1 MLLKPKKVRQVY
13 LDHAAA
19 TPLAPEV
26 FLVMKPYLTKHFG
39 NPSSLHA
46 PGETARRA
54 IEEARS
60 KIANFFKTQP
70 RHIYFTSGGTEANNL
85 AILGVAQANEK
96 SGKHIIT
103 LATEHES
110 VLAPLKYLQTRGWKI
125 TFLKVDATGKI
136 SADEV
141 IKAIKKDT
149 VLISIMYAHNE
160 IGIIQ
165 PIAEI
170 GRKLLRYRK
179 DHNTNYPYFHSDA
192 CQATNYLPLDIE
204 KLHTDLVTINSSKI
218 YGPRGAGALYIRN
231 GVKIQPIIWGG
242 GQEKNL
248 RSGTENTAGIV
259 GFGKAIELIEKNKTK
274 SAQKILVLSKYF
286 WSEIKKNI
294 PEATLN
300 GPIFGEERLVNN
312 LNITFPG
319 VEAETLLLYLSEYGI
334 FCSTGSACSLQG
346 ESTNHVLVEIG
357 LPNNLV
363 TSTLRFTLGRS
374 TTKSDLAYT
383 VKWLSYLVKILSSLP
398 R

>member
-1 MLLKPKKVRQVY
+1 MLLKPKKIRQVY

-26 FLVMKPYLTKHFG
+26 FLAMKPYLTKHFG

-54 IEEARS
+54 IEETRI
-60 KIANFFKTQP
+60 KIANFLKTQP
-70 RHIYFTSGGTEANNL
+70 RHIFFTSGGTEANNL

-110 VLAPLKYLQTRGWKI
+110 VLAPLKYLETKGWKV
-125 TFLKVDATGKI
+125 TFLKVGKTGKI

-141 IKAIKKDT
+141 MKAIQKDT

-160 IGIIQ
+160 IGVIQ

-179 DHNTNYPYFHSDA
+179 DHNTNYHYFHSDA
-192 CQATNYLPLDIE
+192 CQATNYLSLDTE
-204 KLHTDLVTINSSKI
+204 KLHTDLLTINSSKV
-218 YGPRGAGALYIRN
+218 YGPRGVGALYVRT

-248 RSGTENTAGIV
+248 RSGTENTAGMV
-259 GFGKAIELIEKNKTK
+259 GFAKAVELVEKNKTK
-274 SAQKILVLSKYF
+274 SSEKIFTLSKYF
-286 WSEIKKNI
+286 WQEIEKNI
-294 PEATLN
+294 PGAVLN
-300 GPIFGEERLVNN
+300 GPILGGERLVNN

-346 ESTNHVLVEIG
+346 ESTNHVLAEIG
-357 LPNNLV
+357 LPSNLV
-363 TSTLRFTLGRS
+363 ISTLRFTLGHS
-374 TTKSDLAYT
+374 TTKSDIVYT
-383 VKWLSYLVKILSSLP
+383 VKWLSYLVKVLSSLP